1 MIDFEVINSP
11 FNVEEIFERGIRE
24 LEEIIKD
31 SQIENKDDLRSI
43 PLIST
48 EFDMIDLSNPSQSEL
63 NELESFLN
71 NNISVINPTNFVSK
85 YSITEEFIQKYS
97 C

>member
-48 EFDMIDLSNPSQSEL
+48 
-63 NELESFLN
+63 
-71 NNISVINPTNFVSK
+71 
-85 YSITEEFIQKYS
+85 
-97 C
+97 